1 MGVGRR
7 QVAVA
12 VTVILVAVV
21 YVFINNAATSLSLAY
36 SIILAVIQGLTE
48 FLPIS
53 SSGHLAAVQLM
64 LARYTDWPAMQF
76 PGELFEVSVHLGTT
90 AAVLFYYRHL
100 IVKILRGQLDN
111 RIVDGLFS
119 RQWAAYIILAS
130 IPTAAIGLGLENL
143 IRGAFQRLD
152 LIALC
157 LALSGIVLMTTS
169 FVARR
174 EYTITPLL
182 AIAIGTIQGA
192 AILPGISRSGLTI
205 SLALLFGVA
214 HRQAVTFSFLLS
226 VPAILGATL
235 LEGLNFHETITGTEI
250 LFANLAFA
258 TLSAGAIGYICIGLV
273 HRATSEKWWHRF
285 AWYLWALSAVLAWL
299 ALGSS

>member
-1 MGVGRR
+1 M
-7 QVAVA
+7 
-12 VTVILVAVV
+12 
-21 YVFINNAATSLSLAY
+21 NNAAASISLAY

-48 FLPIS
+48 FLPVS
-53 SSGHLAAVQLM
+53 SSGHLAAAQLI
-64 LARYTDWPAMQF
+64 WPAMQF

-90 AAVLFYYRHL
+90 GAVLFYYRHL
-100 IVKILRGQLDN
+100 LVKILKGQWDN
-111 RIVDGLFS
+111 QVVDGLLA
-119 RQWAAYIILAS
+119 RHWTVYIILAS
-130 IPTAAIGLGLENL
+130 IPTAAIGLGFESL

-157 LALSGIVLMTTS
+157 LALSGVVLMTTN
-169 FVARR
+169 FVPRR
-174 EYTITPLL
+174 EHAITPAL

-192 AILPGISRSGLTI
+192 AMLPGISRSGLTI
-205 SLALLFGVA
+205 SLALLFGIA

-235 LEGLNFHETITGTEI
+235 IVGLNLHETTIGTEI
-250 LFANLAFA
+250 LFTNLAFA

-285 AWYLWALSAVLAWL
+285 AWYLWALSSVLAWL
-299 ALGSS
+299 ALGNS

>member
-1 MGVGRR
+1 M
-7 QVAVA
+7 
-12 VTVILVAVV
+12 
-21 YVFINNAATSLSLAY
+21 NNAATSLSLAY

-53 SSGHLAAVQLM
+53 SSGHLAAVQLI
-64 LARYTDWPAMQF
+64 WPAMQF

-182 AIAIGTIQGA
+182 AIAIGIIQGA

>member
-53 SSGHLAAVQLM
+53 SSGHLAAVQLI
-64 LARYTDWPAMQF
+64 WPAMQF

-100 IVKILRGQLDN
+100 LVKILRGQLDN

-130 IPTAAIGLGLENL
+130 IPTAAIGLGFENL

>member
-12 VTVILVAVV
+12 VTVMLVAVV

-53 SSGHLAAVQLM
+53 SSGHLAAVQLI
-64 LARYTDWPAMQF
+64 WPAMQF

-100 IVKILRGQLDN
+100 LVKILRGQLDN

-182 AIAIGTIQGA
+182 AIAIGIIQGA

>member
-12 VTVILVAVV
+12 VTVMLVAVV

-53 SSGHLAAVQLM
+53 SSGHLAAVQLI
-64 LARYTDWPAMQF
+64 WPAMQF

-100 IVKILRGQLDN
+100 LVKILRGQLDN

>member
-100 IVKILRGQLDN
+100 LVKILRGQLDN

-182 AIAIGTIQGA
+182 AIAIGIIQGA

>member
-1 MGVGRR
+1 M
-7 QVAVA
+7 
-12 VTVILVAVV
+12 
-21 YVFINNAATSLSLAY
+21 NNAATSLSLAY

-48 FLPIS
+48 FLPVS
-53 SSGHLAAVQLM
+53 SSGHLAAVQLI
-64 LARYTDWPAMQF
+64 WPAMQS
-76 PGELFEVSVHLGTT
+76 PGELFEVSVHLGTA
-90 AAVLFYYRHL
+90 AAVLFYYRHFL
-100 IVKILRGQLDN
+100 VKILRGQLDI

-119 RQWAAYIILAS
+119 RQWTAYIILAS
-130 IPTAAIGLGLENL
+130 IPTAAIGLGFENL

-157 LALSGIVLMTTS
+157 LALSGVVLMATS
-169 FVARR
+169 FVPRR
-174 EYTITPLL
+174 EPTITPLL

-192 AILPGISRSGLTI
+192 AMLPGISRSGLTI
-205 SLALLFGVA
+205 SLALLFGIA
-214 HRQAVTFSFLLS
+214 HRQAVIFSFLLS

-235 LEGLNFHETITGTEI
+235 IVSLNPHGTTIGTEI
-250 LFANLAFA
+250 LFTNLAFA

-285 AWYLWALSAVLAWL
+285 AWYLWALSSVLAWL

>member
-64 LARYTDWPAMQF
+64 LARYTDWPEMQF

-285 AWYLWALSAVLAWL
+285 AWYLWALSSVLAWL

>member
-53 SSGHLAAVQLM
+53 SSGHLAAVQLI
-64 LARYTDWPAMQF
+64 WPAMQF

-182 AIAIGTIQGA
+182 AIAIGIIQGA